1 MHEVHRC
8 SMYTSTFAEDFA
20 KTMSEGVNS
29 MSELRTNL
37 DWAGYF
43 TTMAERMTLC
53 ESEEQMYRQIRRFKE
68 DDFMPEYGR
77 LSRAKRRKKG
87 FRWRE

>member
-1 MHEVHRC
+1 
-8 SMYTSTFAEDFA
+8 
-20 KTMSEGVNS
+20 

-43 TTMAERMTLC
+43 RTMAERMMWC

-68 DDFMPEYGR
+68 EDLMPEYGR
-77 LSRAKRRKKG
+77 LSRTKRRKKG
-87 FRWRE
+87 FRWCEQDDKQ

>member
-1 MHEVHRC
+1 
-8 SMYTSTFAEDFA
+8 
-20 KTMSEGVNS
+20 

-53 ESEEQMYRQIRRFKE
+53 ESEEQMYRQIK
-68 DDFMPEYGR
+68 
-77 LSRAKRRKKG
+77 
-87 FRWRE
+87 

>member
-1 MHEVHRC
+1 
-8 SMYTSTFAEDFA
+8 
-20 KTMSEGVNS
+20 

-68 DDFMPEYGR
+68 NDFMPEYGR

-87 FRWRE
+87 FRWQEGEQE

>member
-1 MHEVHRC
+1 
-8 SMYTSTFAEDFA
+8 
-20 KTMSEGVNS
+20 

-37 DWAGYF
+37 DWAGCF
-43 TTMAERMTLC
+43 KTMAERMTLC
-53 ESEEQMYRQIRRFKE
+53 ESEEQMYRQIKRFKE

-87 FRWRE
+87 FRWREQDE

>member
-1 MHEVHRC
+1 MPMTIQFWEC
-8 SMYTSTFAEDFA
+8 W
-20 KTMSEGVNS
+20 KIGEGNR
-29 MSELRTNL
+29 MSELRNNL

-43 TTMAERMTLC
+43 KTMAERMMLC
-53 ESEEQMYRQIRRFKE
+53 ESEEQMYRQLRRFKE

-87 FRWRE
+87 FRWCE